1 MESALAGFEM
11 TKYVP
16 PVVRLEEDEDYEDI
30 EDLQKETSESE
41 VDVFAQ
47 FFSSQGWLIKD
58 YFPYFAMESYELRPE
73 KTGFLHM
80 RKQRRRSA
88 SRLPRS

>member
-16 PVVRLEEDEDYEDI
+16 PVVRLEDDDDYEDI

-41 VDVFAQ
+41 GDVFAQ
-47 FFSSQGWLIKD
+47 FFSSQG
-58 YFPYFAMESYELRPE
+58 M
-73 KTGFLHM
+73 
-80 RKQRRRSA
+80 
-88 SRLPRS
+88 